1 MSHENIT
8 MPAAVRQEL
17 DILLASIRRATS
29 NDEAE
34 RAGLRAEGFVL
45 GVERLKALQ
54 PASIEALYLVVEQSV
69 ELRVGELA
77 ARA

>member
-1 MSHENIT
+1 MTHDNIT

-17 DILLASIRRATS
+17 DLLLATIKRATTT
-29 NDEAE
+29 DEAE
-34 RAGLRAEGFVL
+34 RGGIRAEGFVL

-77 ARA
+77 AQA